1 LQGLFSLWY
10 IY

>member
-1 LQGLFSLWY
+1 MILWY